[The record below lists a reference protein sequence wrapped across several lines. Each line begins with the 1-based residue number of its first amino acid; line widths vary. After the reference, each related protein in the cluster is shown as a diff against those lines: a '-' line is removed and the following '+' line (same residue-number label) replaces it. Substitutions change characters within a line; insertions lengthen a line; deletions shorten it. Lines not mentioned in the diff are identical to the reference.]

1 MPTTGDKTRAQQLS
15 PGLVEIVAASEPT
28 AAPDAVVAEH

>member
-1 MPTTGDKTRAQQLS
+1 MPTTGDKTRAQQLF

-28 AAPDAVVAEH
+28 APPDAVVAEH